1 MKHHVIVK
9 FLAVALCALALLT
22 AVTGGLG
29 LVCVAALEVEDGA
42 SVQSLYEKEIRSRL

>member
-29 LVCVAALEVEDGA
+29 PVSYTPLRALET
-42 SVQSLYEKEIRSRL
+42 

>member
-1 MKHHVIVK
+1 MKHHVVVK

-42 SVQSLYEKEIRSRL
+42 SV